1 MHQRT
6 RLSLAALAALGAMSG
21 LAYAQSDSQATG
33 TSGQQPQRV
42 EVTGS
47 HILSV
52 NAESPAPIQVIDA
65 SQIAA
70 SGATNLGDLLSASP
84 VFGEPTL
91 NRTNSNFLTT
101 AAGQTTVNL
110 RNLGDSRTLVLVN
123 GHRFVS
129 GSPGSQAVDFNM
141 IPTDFIDRIEV
152 MTGGASAAYGSDAVA
167 GVVNV
172 ILKRRF
178 EGVAINLK
186 GGKSEK
192 GDDSDVEA
200 SATFGAN
207 LADNK
212 GNIMAHISASQQ
224 GAAYAK
230 DHGVPTDMF
239 DEALLSG
246 DPADLFKAQVP
257 YYSSYSTVGKFTY
270 YDANGNK
277 LGSKGVDASG
287 NPVTLSTNGPNGD
300 GVGATGFNRQA
311 YRYLAVPVDRVLL
324 ATKGDYQLNDAH
336 QLYFEGTF
344 GHSRSVAN
352 IEPLPLA
359 STAVFPDS
367 GGLIPLTFNVNGTT
381 VYNPYTPSW
390 MQSAGATQYAF
401 TRRMADMGPR
411 TYNLDNDTY
420 RFVGGAKGDLTNTWS
435 YDAYVGYGVTKQNQY
450 GTGQVNVVNMMEAL
464 QVVPG
469 ANGPQ
474 CYNATAA
481 AQGCVPLN
489 LFGPSAITPAAAA
502 YITAPVTQDSRV
514 TQRYA
519 GASVSG
525 DALQLPAGPLGLAL
539 GFEWRSEASS
549 TIWDQ
554 LTQLGLNGG
563 NATPN
568 TIGAYQTKEA
578 YVETHIPLL
587 KDLPAIKSLDGTL
600 AVRAA
605 DYSTVGRTNSWN
617 SGLDWAVNPT
627 LRFRLTDSV
636 STRAPDISELY
647 QGPQQTFPSGLVDPC
662 VGVKAGDTSTL
673 AQTCLANPGVAANVA
688 QNGQFTLTQGDL
700 QGVSGYVS
708 GNPHLKSE
716 QGNSITVGTVITPKS
731 IPILDKFA
739 FTVDYYYINIK
750 HAINLIDNQYALNQC
765 YVNNNPAYCSYITRF
780 QTGSAANSVG
790 ALQYVNTAD
799 FNTGG
804 ERTKGIDVTVA
815 YADRVGPGRLSG
827 NLAFTHLMTLYVV
840 PADGAPIETL
850 KGNPG
855 AATNRATLDLG
866 YQLANWGVTGR
877 LNYIGDSH
885 LDQTFLSSNGFP
897 TDSGKIGAVTYVDT
911 QVTYK
916 LGGAQLYG
924 GVDNLFNRGYPFIP
938 TGLSGNTTGT
948 ATAAD
953 VYDPIGRRYYLG
965 MRYKF

>member
-1 MHQRT
+1 
-6 RLSLAALAALGAMSG
+6 
-21 LAYAQSDSQATG
+21 
-33 TSGQQPQRV
+33 
-42 EVTGS
+42 
-47 HILSV
+47 V

-70 SGATNLGDLLSASP
+70 SGATNLGDLLSSTP
-84 VFGEPTL
+84 VFGEPAL

-141 IPTDFIDRIEV
+141 IPTDFIERIEV
-152 MTGGASAAYGSDAVA
+152 MTGGASSAYGSDAVA

-172 ILKRRF
+172 ILKSDF
-178 EGVAINLK
+178 QGVAVNLK
-186 GGKSEK
+186 GGKSDK
-192 GDDSDVEA
+192 GDDTDVEA
-200 SATFGAN
+200 SVTFGAN
-207 LADNK
+207 LAGDK
-212 GNIMAHISASQQ
+212 GNIMAHFSASQQ
-224 GAAYAK
+224 GAVYAK
-230 DHGVPTDMF
+230 DHGVPTDMYGM
-239 DEALLSG
+239 ALLSG

-257 YYSSYSTVGKFTY
+257 FYSSYTPYGNFSY
-270 YDANGNK
+270 YDASGTK
-277 LGSKGVDASG
+277 LGSKGVDANG

-311 YRYLAVPVDRVLL
+311 YRYLAVPVDRVLM
-324 ATKGDYQLNDAH
+324 ATKGNYQINDSN

-359 STAVFPDS
+359 SSTVFPDT
-367 GGLIPLTFNVNGTT
+367 GGVIPLTFDVNGAT

-401 TRRMADMGPR
+401 TRRMGDMGPR
-411 TYNLDNDTY
+411 TYSLDNDTY
-420 RFVGGAKGDLTNTWS
+420 RFVAGLKGDLTAAWS
-435 YDAYVGYGVTKQNQY
+435 YDTYAGYGVTKQNQY

-469 ANGPQ
+469 PNGPQ
-474 CYNATAA
+474 CYNSTAA

-502 YITAPVTQDSRV
+502 YIAAPVTQDSRV
-514 TQRYA
+514 TQRYV

-568 TIGAYQTKEA
+568 TIGAYQTNEA
-578 YVETHIPLL
+578 YAEAHIPLL
-587 KDLPAIKSLDGTL
+587 KDLPAIKSLDATL
-600 AVRAA
+600 AVRGGK
-605 DYSTVGRTNSWN
+605 YSTVGRTNSWN
-617 SGLDWAVNPT
+617 SGVDWAVNPT
-627 LRFRLTDSV
+627 LRFRVTDSL

-662 VGVKAGDTSTL
+662 LGVKASDTSTL
-673 AQTCLANPGVAANVA
+673 ARTCLADPGVAANVA
-688 QNGQFTLTQGDL
+688 QNGQFTLTQADL
-700 QGVSGYVS
+700 QGISGYVS
-708 GNPHLKSE
+708 GNPRLKAE

-739 FTVDYYYINIK
+739 FTADYYYINIK
-750 HAINLIDNQYALNQC
+750 HAINTIDNQYALNQC
-765 YVNNNPAYCSYITRF
+765 YINNNPTYCSFITRF

-790 ALQYVNTAD
+790 ALQYVNSGDA
-799 FNTGG
+799 NTGG
-804 ERTKGIDVTVA
+804 ERTKGLDITVA
-815 YADRVGPGRLSG
+815 YADRLGPGRLNA
-827 NLAFTHLMTLYVV
+827 NLAFTHLMSLYVV
-840 PADGAPIETL
+840 PVDGADIESL

-866 YQLANWGVTGR
+866 YQYANWGVTSH
-877 LNYIGDSH
+877 LNYIGASH
-885 LDQTFLSSNGFP
+885 LDQTWLTSNGFP

-916 LGGAQLYG
+916 LGQAQLYG
-924 GVDNLFNRGYPFIP
+924 GIDNLFNRGYPFIP
-938 TGLSGNTTGT
+938 TGVDGNTTGA

-965 MRYKF
+965 LRYKF